1 MLSFYLITIKL
12 FSSMHWNKK
21 FNYPTSNRVIVD
33 GSRYYNIDD
42 TKLPSVTE
50 ILKATESEEKKKS
63 LLKWRQRVGNEEAD
77 RIMKTS
83 SSRGT
88 KMHKYIEEY
97 LIGQSN
103 IDLSFEISDSKLMS
117 NKIISEGLCNLDE
130 LWGAEVTLSFPRLY
144 AGTAD
149 ACGLYNG
156 KESILDFKQ
165 SNKPKK
171 REWIEDYF
179 MQIAAYGLA
188 HNKVYSTNIS
198 QGVILVCTP
207 PPMCLFQE
215 FILSKDDFEKYQ
227 DQFLDRVDS
236 YKSLTKI

>member
-1 MLSFYLITIKL
+1 MY
-12 FSSMHWNKK
+12 WNKK
-21 FNYPTSNRVIVD
+21 FSYPTSSRVTIN
-33 GSRYYNIDD
+33 GSRYYNINN

-63 LLKWRQRVGNEEAD
+63 LLQWRQKIGDKEAD
-77 RIMKTS
+77 RIMITS
-83 SSRGT
+83 SNRGT
-88 KMHKYIEEY
+88 EMHKNIEQY

-103 IDLSFEISDSKLMS
+103 IELSSDISESKIMS
-117 NKIISEGLCNLDE
+117 DKIISSGLCNLDE
-130 LWGAEVTLSFPRLY
+130 LWGAEVTLSYPGLY

-156 KESILDFKQ
+156 KETILDFKQ

-179 MQIAAYGLA
+179 LQIAAYGLA
-188 HNKVYSTNIS
+188 HNEVYSTNIS

-207 PPMCLFQE
+207 PPDCIFQE
-215 FILSKDDFEKYQ
+215 FILSEIDFKYYQ
-227 DQFLDRVDS
+227 DKFLEKVKS
-236 YKSLTKI
+236 YNLLNI

>member
-236 YKSLTKI
+236 YKSLTKM

>member
-12 FSSMHWNKK
+12 FSIMHWNKK
-21 FNYPTSNRVIVD
+21 FNYPKSNRVIVD
-33 GSRYYNIDD
+33 GSRYYNIND

-50 ILKATESEEKKKS
+50 ILKTTESEEKKSS

-77 RIMKTS
+77 RIMQTS

-103 IDLSFEISDSKLMS
+103 INLSLETNDAELMS
-117 NKIISEGLCNLDE
+117 NKIINEGLCNLDE
-130 LWGAEVTLSFPRLY
+130 LWGAEVTLSFPGLY

-171 REWIEDYF
+171 REWIDDYF
-179 MQIAAYGLA
+179 LQIAAYGLA
-188 HNKVYSTNIS
+188 HNEVYSTNIT

-207 PPMCLFQE
+207 PPECVFQE
-215 FILSKDDFEKYQ
+215 FILSGNDFKRYQ
-227 DQFLDRVDS
+227 ELFLKKVETYNS
-236 YKSLTKI
+236 KTVI

>member
-21 FNYPTSNRVIVD
+21 FNYPNSNRVIVD
-33 GSRYYNIDD
+33 GSRYYNIND

-50 ILKATESEEKKKS
+50 ILKATESEEKKSS

-88 KMHKYIEEY
+88 KMHKHIEEY

-103 IDLSFEISDSKLMS
+103 IDLSSETNDAQLMS
-117 NKIISEGLCNLDE
+117 NKIINEGLCNLDE
-130 LWGAEVTLSFPRLY
+130 LWGAEATLSFPGLY

-179 MQIAAYGLA
+179 LQIAAYGLA
-188 HNKVYSTNIS
+188 HNKVYSTNVS

-215 FILSKDDFEKYQ
+215 FIISEDDFEKYQ
-227 DQFLDRVDS
+227 NQFLNRVDS
-236 YKSLTKI
+236 YKSLTNP

>member
-12 FSSMHWNKK
+12 FSSMYWNKK
-21 FNYPTSNRVIVD
+21 FNYPTSNRVTVD
-33 GSRYYNIDD
+33 GSRYYNIND

-50 ILKATESEEKKKS
+50 ILKATEPEEKKDS
-63 LLKWRQRVGNEEAD
+63 LLKWRQRIGNEEAD
-77 RIMKTS
+77 KIMRTS

-88 KMHKYIEEY
+88 KMHKHIEEY
-97 LIGQSN
+97 LIGQSS
-103 IDLSFEISDSKLMS
+103 IDLSCETSDAKVMS
-117 NKIISEGLCNLDE
+117 NKIISDGLCNLDE
-130 LWGAEVTLSFPRLY
+130 LWGAEVTLSFPKLY

-156 KESILDFKQ
+156 RESILDFKQ

-179 MQIAAYGLA
+179 LQIAAYGLA

-198 QGVILVCTP
+198 QGVILICTP
-207 PPMCLFQE
+207 PPTCLFQE
-215 FILSKDDFEKYQ
+215 FILSEDEFGEFQ
-227 DQFLDRVDS
+227 DKFLTRVDS
-236 YKSLTKI
+236 YKSLTKT

>member
-12 FSSMHWNKK
+12 FSIMHWNKK

>member
-21 FNYPTSNRVIVD
+21 FNYPTSNRVTVD
-33 GSRYYNIDD
+33 GSRYYNIND

-50 ILKATESEEKKKS
+50 ILKATEPEEKKNS
-63 LLKWRQRVGNEEAD
+63 LLKWRQRIGNEEAD
-77 RIMKTS
+77 KIMRTS

-88 KMHKYIEEY
+88 KMHKHIEEY
-97 LIGQSN
+97 LIGQSS
-103 IDLSFEISDSKLMS
+103 IDLSCETSDAKVMS
-117 NKIISEGLCNLDE
+117 NKIISDGLCNLDE
-130 LWGAEVTLSFPRLY
+130 LWGAEVTLSFPKLY

-156 KESILDFKQ
+156 RESILDFKQ

-179 MQIAAYGLA
+179 LQIAAYGLA

-198 QGVILVCTP
+198 QGVILICTP
-207 PPMCLFQE
+207 PPTCLFQE
-215 FILSKDDFEKYQ
+215 FILSEDEFGEFQ
-227 DQFLDRVDS
+227 DKFLTRVDS
-236 YKSLTKI
+236 YKSLTKT

>member
-130 LWGAEVTLSFPRLY
+130 LWGAEVTLSFPILY

-179 MQIAAYGLA
+179 LQIAAYGLA
-188 HNKVYSTNIS
+188 HNKVYSTNVS

-215 FILSKDDFEKYQ
+215 FIISEDDFEKYQ
-227 DQFLDRVDS
+227 NQFLNRVDS
-236 YKSLTKI
+236 YKSLTNP

>member
-21 FNYPTSNRVIVD
+21 FNYPNSNRVIVD
-33 GSRYYNIDD
+33 GSRYYNIND

-50 ILKATESEEKKKS
+50 ILKATESEEKKSS

-103 IDLSFEISDSKLMS
+103 IDLSSETNDAQLMS
-117 NKIISEGLCNLDE
+117 NKIINEGLCKLDE
-130 LWGAEVTLSFPRLY
+130 LWGAEVTLSFPGLY

-179 MQIAAYGLA
+179 LQIAAYGLA
-188 HNKVYSTNIS
+188 HNKVYSTNVS

-215 FILSKDDFEKYQ
+215 FIISEDDFEKYQ
-227 DQFLDRVDS
+227 NQFLNRVDS
-236 YKSLTKI
+236 YKSLTNP

>member
-1 MLSFYLITIKL
+1 
-12 FSSMHWNKK
+12 MHWNKK

-236 YKSLTKI
+236 YKSLTKM

>member
-1 MLSFYLITIKL
+1 
-12 FSSMHWNKK
+12 MHWNKK

-236 YKSLTKI
+236 YESLTKM

>member
-21 FNYPTSNRVIVD
+21 FNYPNSNRVIVD
-33 GSRYYNIDD
+33 GSRYYNIND

-50 ILKATESEEKKKS
+50 ILKATESEEKKSS

-103 IDLSFEISDSKLMS
+103 IDLSSETNDAQLMS
-117 NKIISEGLCNLDE
+117 NKIINEGLCNLDE
-130 LWGAEVTLSFPRLY
+130 LWGAEVTLSFPGLY

-179 MQIAAYGLA
+179 LQIAAYGLA
-188 HNKVYSTNIS
+188 HNKVYSTNVS
-198 QGVILVCTP
+198 QGVILVCTHP
-207 PPMCLFQE
+207 HMCLFQE
-215 FILSKDDFEKYQ
+215 FIISEDDFEKYQ
-227 DQFLDRVDS
+227 NQFLNRVDS
-236 YKSLTKI
+236 YKSLTNT

>member
-1 MLSFYLITIKL
+1 
-12 FSSMHWNKK
+12 MHWNKK

-236 YKSLTKI
+236 YQSLTKI

>member
-21 FNYPTSNRVIVD
+21 FNYPNSNRVIVD
-33 GSRYYNIDD
+33 GSRYYNIND

-50 ILKATESEEKKKS
+50 ILKATESEEKKSS

-88 KMHKYIEEY
+88 KMHQYIEEY

-103 IDLSFEISDSKLMS
+103 MDLSSETNDAQLMS
-117 NKIISEGLCNLDE
+117 NKIINEGLCNLDE
-130 LWGAEVTLSFPRLY
+130 LRGAEVTLSFPGLY

-179 MQIAAYGLA
+179 LQIAAYGLA
-188 HNKVYSTNIS
+188 HNKVYSTNVS

-207 PPMCLFQE
+207 QPMCLFQE
-215 FILSKDDFEKYQ
+215 FIISEDDFEKYKNE
-227 DQFLDRVDS
+227 FLNRVDS
-236 YKSLTKI
+236 YKSLTNT

>member
-12 FSSMHWNKK
+12 FSNMHWNKK
-21 FNYPTSNRVIVD
+21 FNYPNSNRVIVD
-33 GSRYYNIDD
+33 GSRYYNIND

-50 ILKATESEEKKKS
+50 ILKATESEEKKSS

-179 MQIAAYGLA
+179 LQIAAYGLA
-188 HNKVYSTNIS
+188 HNKVYPTNVS

-215 FILSKDDFEKYQ
+215 FIISEDDFEKYQ
-227 DQFLDRVDS
+227 NQFLNRVDS
-236 YKSLTKI
+236 YKSLTNT